1 MKTQK
6 SGSQNNIE
14 EIEPIKK
21 TLLNLLNKPIK
32 NETLNEKEFNFIVEI
47 IGIYP
52 KILNDI
58 SFNPNIFY
66 ELMEKN
72 EILATEIMYTI
83 STDKIFEDYLKIFFD
98 NRFSINSV
106 KVIYKLIQRVEFPI
120 YFINFYIKNLINI
133 FKTEIN
139 LFQKQRIG
147 KLISYFCINLLD
159 FGHITIDMI
168 PTNINILFNNNNK
181 DPDIL
186 KLKDKLS
193 SFRN

>member
-1 MKTQK
+1 M
-6 SGSQNNIE
+6 
-14 EIEPIKK
+14 
-21 TLLNLLNKPIK
+21 LNKPIK
-32 NETLNEKEFNFIVEI
+32 NEALNEKEFNFIIEI

-58 SFNPNIFY
+58 SFNPDNFC
-66 ELMEKN
+66 ELVEKN

-83 STDKIFEDYLKIFFD
+83 STDRIFEDYLKIFFR

-106 KVIYKLIQRVEFPI
+106 KVINKLIQRVEFPV

-147 KLISYFCINLLD
+147 KLIAYFCINLLD

-168 PTNINILFNNNNK
+168 PTNINALFNESYK